1 MGNTKFILAIFLIL
15 ILAMPGASLVL
26 RTGKDI
32 VVRPEEIID
41 DDLVA
46 MGRSVKIEGIVN
58 GDLFAFAQEV
68 LIENTVNGSIYTGGA
83 EINVNAKRCRSIW
96 AFCGSL
102 KTNANIENNLLFFGG
117 QLKTSNTNLVKKDVL
132 VFGGEIN
139 INGEVQGKVKGNM
152 GKLNL
157 NGKIH
162 RVDIEAENVYVDS
175 GTTVLEDF
183 IVKSKNEPVIDPD
196 AKILG
201 KIEYKKIEKK
211 AQKPKKGIAGL
222 FKTIF
227 FLSKLIIGIILIAI
241 LKPYIKTTNQIL
253 KDSTWKSLGIGFLTI
268 IVIPVVSVL
277 TLATIIGIP
286 IAIFGVFVF
295 LTLAYISNI
304 ILSAGIGEWI
314 IKLIKKES
322 IPSPIISFIL
332 GFIIITLIGLI
343 PYLGFFVRILILF
356 FGSGMIIL
364 LLHKLWKN
372 TSITEEGK

>member
-15 ILAMPGASLVL
+15 FLAMPGTSLIL
-26 RTGKDI
+26 KTGKDI
-32 VVRPEEIID
+32 VVGPEEIID
-41 DDLVA
+41 DDLIA

-68 LIENTVNGSIYTGGA
+68 FIENTVNGSIYTGGA
-83 EINVNAKRCRSIW
+83 EINLNVKKCRSIW

-102 KTNANIENNLLFFGG
+102 KTDANIENNLLFFGG
-117 QLKTSNTNLVKKDVL
+117 KLKTSNTNLVKKDVL
-132 VFGGEIN
+132 VFGGEIK

-162 RVDIEAENVYVDS
+162 RVDIEAENVYVNS
-175 GTTVLEDF
+175 GATVLEDF
-183 IVKSKNEPVIDPD
+183 IVKSKNEPVIDSN

-201 KIEYKKIEKK
+201 KTEYKKIEEK
-211 AQKPKKGIAGL
+211 AQKPKKGIAGF

-241 LKPYIKTTNQIL
+241 LKPYIKTTNQVL
-253 KDSTWKSLGIGFLTI
+253 KDSTWKSLGFGFLTI
-268 IVIPVVSVL
+268 IVIPIVSVL

-295 LTLAYISNI
+295 LTLAYISGI
-304 ILSAGIGEWI
+304 IFSAGFGEWI

-322 IPSPIISFIL
+322 IPSPILSFIL
-332 GFIIITLIGLI
+332 GFIIISLISLI
-343 PYLGFFVRILILF
+343 PYLGFFVRIIVLF
-356 FGSGMIIL
+356 FGTGMIIL
-364 LLHKLWKN
+364 LLNKLQKN
-372 TSITEEGK
+372 SLATLEEK

>member
-15 ILAMPGASLVL
+15 FLAMPGASLVL
-26 RTGKDI
+26 KTGKDI
-32 VVRPEEIID
+32 VVGPEEIID

-68 LIENTVNGSIYTGGA
+68 FIENKVNGSIYAGGA
-83 EINVNAKRCRSIW
+83 EINLSAKKCRSIW

-102 KTNANIENNLLFFGG
+102 KTDSNIENNLLFFGG
-117 QLKTSNTNLVKKDVL
+117 KLKTGNTNLVKKDVL

-157 NGKIH
+157 NGKVH
-162 RVDIEAENVYVDS
+162 QVEIEAENVYVDS

-183 IVKSKNEPVIDPD
+183 IVKSKNEPVIDSN

-201 KIEYKKIEKK
+201 KTEYKKIEEK
-211 AQKPKKGIAGL
+211 AQKPKKGIAGF

-241 LKPYIKTTNQIL
+241 LKPYIKRTNQIL
-253 KDSTWKSLGIGFLTI
+253 KDYTWKSLGIGFLTI
-268 IVIPVVSVL
+268 IIIPIVSVL

-295 LTLAYISNI
+295 LTLAYISGI
-304 ILSAGIGEWI
+304 IFSAGLGEWI

-322 IPSPIISFIL
+322 IPSPILSFIL
-332 GFIIITLIGLI
+332 GFIIVTLISLI
-343 PYLGFFVRILILF
+343 PYLGFLVRILVLF
-356 FGSGMIIL
+356 FGTGMIIL
-364 LLHKLWKN
+364 LLIKLKN
-372 TSITEEGK
+372 NTLATVEEK